1 MVRLSTNYELR
12 RQPVIRIRLSAYL
25 IVRLYCMKYEVCHVM
40 IVMSVVISV
49 YVIISV
55 INHRVTQ
62 GYSCLRW
69 SGADSLICSVS
80 SRELFL

>member
-1 MVRLSTNYELR
+1 MN
-12 RQPVIRIRLSAYL
+12 
-25 IVRLYCMKYEVCHVM
+25 YEVCHVM

-55 INHRVTQ
+55 ITNRVTQ

-69 SGADSLICSVS
+69 CRTGILISTVPLEYFYEILS
-80 SRELFL
+80 SSLFLVSTWQEWVGRRWI